1 MNRIK
6 YLWVLDYSTG
16 RVFSSGFY
24 EKFLNKVDIEDLL
37 DRFGFDISNVHYMVT
52 DYRSKGSFTEFINK

>member
-1 MNRIK
+1 MNRVK

-37 DRFGFDISNVHYMVT
+37 DGFGFDTSSINYMVT